1 MSFAFDEVDE
11 YRLLIFEGS
20 NRRLALSIK
29 IQNSAI
35 VNLTVKTLAGAAA
48 PRPSIVAAPLCWG
61 VLRAGERGSGR
72 VLHRLGGGG
81 VPWLQPAEPSTK
93 VGTLGEPALPLVF
106 AHAGAA
112 APRPSQLVGKPH
124 RRVPTFWLGA
134 RGLKP
139 RIV

>member
-1 MSFAFDEVDE
+1 MSFAFDEIDE

-35 VNLTVKTLAGAAA
+35 VNLTVKTLAEEAA

-61 VLRAGERGSGR
+61 VLWAAEHDSRR
-72 VLHRLGGGG
+72 VLHRLGEAG

-93 VGTLGEPALPLVF
+93 GGTLGEPALPLVF

-112 APRPSQLVGKPH
+112 ASRPSQLVGKPR
-124 RRVPTFWLGA
+124 RRVPTYWLGYEA
-134 RGLKP
+134 
-139 RIV
+139 